1 MGQSKELVAKTKQKG
16 SLWLT
21 LPGDSSLGEERV
33 HAMRAYLAELAR
45 GPFLEYGE

>member
-1 MGQSKELVAKTKQKG
+1 LQKKQKTKNKKRHRKG

-33 HAMRAYLAELAR
+33 HAMRAYVAELAK
-45 GPFLEYGE
+45 GPLLE